1 MPSQYVIL
9 RVAEHPD
16 PLGNAWRALNL
27 RQLIETSGLLSRAPE
42 ADDTRRCGKQPGRWP
57 GGVSNDD
64 HDRGGGMNHQQ
75 PGEPWAVLADY
86 EPTAVLGGFVLPM
99 TNVEYIIEPG
109 PGRTTR
115 YQARLVRFK
124 RGAREAGLSSD
135 SA

>member
-1 MPSQYVIL
+1 
-9 RVAEHPD
+9 
-16 PLGNAWRALNL
+16 
-27 RQLIETSGLLSRAPE
+27 
-42 ADDTRRCGKQPGRWP
+42 
-57 GGVSNDD
+57 
-64 HDRGGGMNHQQ
+64 MNHQQ

-86 EPTAVLGGFVLPM
+86 EPPSEPTAVLGGFVLPL